1 MNIKLMP
8 INDDNKE
15 AVLKLS
21 SRADQHFCAPNY
33 RSLEQAEE
41 CNAEC
46 PGVARPFA
54 IYAEEKLVGF
64 CMFAFNPEEEDPEDR
79 YWLWRFMIDQNE
91 QGKGYGQAALEE
103 IIRYFKENGADRIFL
118 STEPENECGVHI
130 YHKAG
135 FAETGDIDD
144 GEAVMKLMLSVE

>member
-1 MNIKLMP
+1 MKMKLAP
-8 INDDNKE
+8 ISEENRE

-21 SRADQHFCAPNY
+21 TREDQPFCAPNDV
-33 RSLEQAEE
+33 SLEQAEE

-54 IYAEEKLVGF
+54 IYAEDQLVGF
-64 CMFAFNPEEEDPEDR
+64 CMFAFDEEEEDPEDR

-91 QGKGYGQAALEE
+91 QGKGYGQAALAE
-103 IIRYFKENGADRIFL
+103 IIQYFRAHGADRIFL

-135 FAETGDIDD
+135 FVDTGIVDE
-144 GEAVMKLMLSVE
+144 GEAVMQLMLS

>member
-1 MNIKLMP
+1 MKIKLVP
-8 INDDNKE
+8 ISEENRE

-21 SRADQHFCAPNY
+21 TREDQPFCAPNVV
-33 RSLEQAEE
+33 SLEQAEE

-54 IYAEEKLVGF
+54 IYAEDQLVGF
-64 CMFAFNPEEEDPEDR
+64 CMFAFDEEEEDPEDR

-91 QGKGYGQAALEE
+91 QGKGYGQAALAE
-103 IIRYFKENGADRIFL
+103 IIQYFRVHGADRIFL
-118 STEPENECGVHI
+118 STEPENECGMHI

-135 FAETGDIDD
+135 FVETGDMDD
-144 GEAVMKLMLSVE
+144 GEAVMKLMLS